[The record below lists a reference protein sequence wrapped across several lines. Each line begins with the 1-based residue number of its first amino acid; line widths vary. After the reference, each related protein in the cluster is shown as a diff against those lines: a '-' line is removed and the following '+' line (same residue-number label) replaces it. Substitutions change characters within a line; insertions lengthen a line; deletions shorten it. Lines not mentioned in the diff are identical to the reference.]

1 MVAALATMESM
12 TSEQITNTG
21 SVSGDCG
28 SAQARART
36 HVQAYVQTQARQNG
50 SSKDGSAT
58 NGPARNDSAKD
69 GPSGRKHGLQRCHAM
84 LCPASRHALLPWLTS
99 IIGVASALCLVI
111 AWFPSTVWNTP
122 IVSSDAPA
130 HYYFIRRLLDEGL
143 GAALHLWPH
152 NSFYPP
158 LFHVCAYFV
167 IKIAALFGVQCS
179 IYAAFNITWI
189 IASGEIGRAHV

>member
-1 MVAALATMESM
+1 
-12 TSEQITNTG
+12 
-21 SVSGDCG
+21 
-28 SAQARART
+28 
-36 HVQAYVQTQARQNG
+36 ARQNG
-50 SSKDGSAT
+50 SAKDGSAT
-58 NGPARNDSAKD
+58 NGPARNDSAKG
-69 GPSGRKHGLQRCHAM
+69 GPSGQKHGLQRCHAM
-84 LCPASRHALLPWLTS
+84 LRPVSLRALLPWLTS

-130 HYYFIRRLLDEGL
+130 HYYFIHRLLDEGL

-152 NSFYPP
+152 DSFYPP
-158 LFHVCAYFV
+158 LFHICAYLV

-189 IASGEIGRAHV
+189 IASGVIFPAGMLVLCRYFLQRWN

>member
-50 SSKDGSAT
+50 SAKDGSAT
-58 NGPARNDSAKD
+58 NGPARNDSAKG

-84 LCPASRHALLPWLTS
+84 LRPASRHALLPWLTS
-99 IIGVASALCLVI
+99 IIGV
-111 AWFPSTVWNTP
+111 
-122 IVSSDAPA
+122 
-130 HYYFIRRLLDEGL
+130 
-143 GAALHLWPH
+143 
-152 NSFYPP
+152 
-158 LFHVCAYFV
+158 
-167 IKIAALFGVQCS
+167 
-179 IYAAFNITWI
+179 
-189 IASGEIGRAHV
+189 EIGRAHV

>member
-50 SSKDGSAT
+50 
-58 NGPARNDSAKD
+58 PARNDSAKG

-84 LCPASRHALLPWLTS
+84 LRPVSLRALLPWLTS
-99 IIGVASALCLVI
+99 IIASRPHY
-111 AWFPSTVWNTP
+111 AW
-122 IVSSDAPA
+122 
-130 HYYFIRRLLDEGL
+130 
-143 GAALHLWPH
+143 
-152 NSFYPP
+152 
-158 LFHVCAYFV
+158 
-167 IKIAALFGVQCS
+167 
-179 IYAAFNITWI
+179 
-189 IASGEIGRAHV
+189 

>member
-50 SSKDGSAT
+50 SAKDGSAT
-58 NGPARNDSAKD
+58 NGPARNDSAKG

-84 LCPASRHALLPWLTS
+84 LRPASRHALLPWLTS

-130 HYYFIRRLLDEGL
+130 HYYFIHRLLDEGL

-152 NSFYPP
+152 DSFYPP
-158 LFHVCAYFV
+158 LFHVCAYLV
-167 IKIAALFGVQCS
+167 IKIAALFGVQ
-179 IYAAFNITWI
+179 
-189 IASGEIGRAHV
+189 